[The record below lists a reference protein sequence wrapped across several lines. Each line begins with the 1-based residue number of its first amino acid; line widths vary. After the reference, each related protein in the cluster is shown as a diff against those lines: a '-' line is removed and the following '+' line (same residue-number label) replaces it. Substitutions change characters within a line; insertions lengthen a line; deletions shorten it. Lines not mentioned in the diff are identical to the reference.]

1 MKNKSKI
8 FLNILMTFIMI
19 INVFV
24 LIPPTIA
31 HAAIGNI
38 IIGDETGDISNGGN
52 GGEAGSGTNYWWF
65 TWDWNDP
72 TILRVT
78 VGNSNNNSCMFP
90 FREDDKWGYTWAKS
104 SYSGK
109 VTSGMGIGRTVG
121 CSSSAGPGGYEIC
134 TATGWPAYQQTTVSF
149 DALATAINNANN
161 CSVTGDQVKA
171 ALDKYMNSCTNPSGD
186 VLRNPGGNPLVSVN
200 LSSIIEIGAPPKNDE
215 FVKSSEV
222 VDTQTESKYIIQ
234 KIKGNT
240 SGTKYNNSGDNL
252 AAYNSIHSYN
262 DTSSSFNPYISN
274 YSSAWVNTPSNLSYT
289 KTINYGVENKNSSEG
304 TYVLVERQRTR
315 TRTRTAHYITHYH
328 GSPTCTNCPGFE
340 GTKLSHYT
348 YGNWSSWSSWKYRSS
363 GTVTINRNGQ
373 VINNTYIPDY
383 KLYDWMDLTS
393 EEFTHA
399 TTLTTGAVVKPN
411 DYKDASGYHNSSL
424 DLVLN
429 SGKNAGEVFTI
440 LSDNNPKSVE
450 LKLNG
455 ILGIPLNGFS
465 TTRGTTE
472 GSIFLVGN
480 KISYGPVD
488 NKQLTN
494 QLISIQRTKPTNGGE
509 ITTNQNYSY
518 SSSPTDLNFKF
529 RSIRFG
535 NYTIGDAKGSNYWYD
550 VIKLAAVNKLGATFT
565 ASAPGTLSTKPTNAN
580 LTLNKNALNQDLGLT
595 ASFIQPVLVGEIDVK
610 DAAGN

>member
-19 INVFV
+19 INIFV

-31 HAAIGNI
+31 HAAISKI
-38 IIGDETGDISNGGN
+38 IIGDETGYIGN
-52 GGEAGSGTNYWWF
+52 GGGGIGSGTNYWWF

-78 VGNSNNNSCMFP
+78 VGNSDNNSCMFP
-90 FREDDKWGYTWAKS
+90 FREKDKWGYSCAKS

-109 VTSGMGIGRTVG
+109 VTSGMDIGRTFG

-134 TATGWPAYQQTTVSF
+134 TATGWPAYQKKTVSF
-149 DALATAINNANN
+149 DALAAAINKANN
-161 CSVTGDQVKA
+161 CSVTGAQVKA
-171 ALDKYMNSCTNPSGD
+171 ALDKYMNRCTNPSGD
-186 VLRNPGGNPLVSVN
+186 VLRNPDGNPLVSVN
-200 LSSIIEIGAPPKNDE
+200 LSSIIEIGSPPKNGE
-215 FVKSSEV
+215 FTKSEEV
-222 VDTQTESKYIIQ
+222 TETKSESKYIIQ
-234 KIKGNT
+234 KIEGNT
-240 SGTKYNNSGDNL
+240 SGTEYNDNDGDNL
-252 AAYNSIHSYN
+252 AAYNNPIHYK
-262 DTSSSFNPYISN
+262 THSSSFNPYILN
-274 YSSAWVNTPSNLSYT
+274 YSSAWNNTPANLSYT
-289 KTINYGVENKNSSEG
+289 KTIGYGVDNNNSSSA
-304 TYVLVERQRTR
+304 TYILVERQRTR

-348 YGNWSSWSSWKYRSS
+348 YGDWGPWSSWKYKSL
-363 GTVTINRNGQ
+363 GTVTINKNGE
-373 VINNTYIPDY
+373 VVNDTYIPDY

-399 TTLTTGAVVKPN
+399 TTLTTGAGVKPI
-411 DYKDASGYHNSSL
+411 DYKDADEYHNSSL

-429 SGKNAGEVFTI
+429 SGKNAGEAFRI

-455 ILGIPLNGFS
+455 ILGIPINGFS
-465 TTRGTTE
+465 TTRGTTK
-472 GSIFLVGN
+472 GSTFLVGS
-480 KISYGPVD
+480 KISYGPVN

-509 ITTNQNYSY
+509 ITTNQSYSY
-518 SSSPTDLNFKF
+518 SSSPTNLNFKF
-529 RSIRFG
+529 RSIMFG
-535 NYTIGDAKGSNYWYD
+535 NYTIGDAKGSDYWYNT
-550 VIKLAAVNKLGATFT
+550 IQLARVNKLGATFT
-565 ASAPGTLSTKPTNAN
+565 ASAPGTLTSIPTSAN
-580 LTLNKNALNQDLGLT
+580 LTLNKKALNQDLGLT

-610 DAAGN
+610 DAAGI